1 MYTLYKIYMTSKRRL
16 ASYTTGEVARLCQV
30 TRRTVIKWIDSGKL
44 KGYTIPGSRHRRVS
58 TDRLRD
64 FVRAH
69 KLPDIAGGLRRR
81 ILIVDDDLD
90 LLELL
95 KDALRDT
102 FDVDV
107 ASSALE
113 AASRL
118 PVFLPDVILLDI
130 RLPDLSGLEV
140 CRHFQNYKNE
150 RRVPILTMSAYGREI
165 DPAEVR
171 RSGADGFFAKPL
183 KLAELRKRIESM
195 VG

>member
-1 MYTLYKIYMTSKRRL
+1 MKTAP
-16 ASYTTGEVARLCQV
+16 ASYTTGDVARLCQV
-30 TRRTVIKWIDSGKL
+30 TRRTVIKWIDSGRL
-44 KGYTIPGSRHRRVS
+44 RGYTIPGSRHRRVS
-58 TDRLRD
+58 AQCLRD
-64 FVRAH
+64 FLRAH
-69 KLPDIAGGLRRR
+69 RLPDYAGAFRRR

-95 KDALRDT
+95 QDALRDR

-107 ASSALE
+107 ASSGLE

-118 PVFLPDVILLDI
+118 PVFQPDLILLDI

-140 CRHFQNYKNE
+140 CRHFQKYRSE
-150 RRVPILTMSAYGREI
+150 RRAAILTMSAYGGEI

-171 RSGADGFFAKPL
+171 RSGADGFLAKPL
-183 KLAELRKRIESM
+183 KMAELRKRIESM